1 MPAQPP
7 LVAGRSGCGGPKDPP
22 DSWAKGSALGPVWL
36 PQLFMGP
43 N

>member
-7 LVAGRSGCGGPKDPP
+7 LVAGRSGCGGSKDPP
-22 DSWAKGSALGPVWL
+22 DSWAKGSALGPVWF